1 MLPYP
6 KQMIILQNNVKI
18 RKNHYM
24 NRYLLYISLMASSLL
39 AATGC
44 SDEEHEIIPDIPTEE
59 KTPIELSVGSM
70 GAESATRA
78 ITVAPDN
85 SKLGTL
91 PAGTALFMV
100 MKSEKKNGG
109 NSNTKYAVTK
119 GVTGTADNTTK
130 ISPIDFSEAGCTRY
144 WDDCYA
150 RDAQLSVY
158 AACCPGSTQT
168 ITIGGKSSYP
178 YTSTPTTGAW
188 SPDAIGLTIVDWSV
202 SADQTATTIEEEDL
216 CYSNNIADNSPTSP
230 YTDGRLKFTSS
241 GMGTSGKFDKGNLC
255 FYHALSWIT
264 FEIVMGDGFS
274 TDEFKFAEGTN
285 IQLTNFYTSN
295 TEFNLA
301 TGEFTGSYSSS
312 VISTL
317 SQRAAATDGS
327 TFTLDAR
334 VLPRTKMSTDNK
346 GDIDLTISGNNYK
359 LSKKD
364 LLERIPND
372 KKTSDYFLGDNH
384 DQLKPG
390 VHYIFT
396 LNISK
401 TSVKISAKI
410 VDWETVTAEEL
421 IPSNARIQLQLEDH
435 GTAVSQ
441 PLAIYRAA
449 DNPSTIVDDYLG
461 YNWTTG
467 YAGNNNTFKNIESST
482 WGLASKWYWPNNMT
496 YYHFRGVAPTSTSV
510 KKTSESDAPHPNTDY
525 FDITSGVSYTDALW
539 GAPMRKKDASGTAYK
554 FIYDKDNGFDVKN
567 TDVDGNKSQIYQ
579 AIGPTEATVKLTLFH
594 MMSEVK
600 FLLTTTGESDGNK
613 VDFGS
618 SEGQYTTLELK
629 NFYKNGRVLMGTG
642 QVETTGS
649 VTDSE
654 TISNTLSS
662 SNKECSYGVVPQDL
676 TSVQVVITTA
686 DKNNYI
692 VNLKD
697 VLATTVSENNIKNP
711 YTADT
716 TGEPTKYKIDR
727 WYPGFKYTYTLKLT
741 KKGIEI
747 SATVVDW
754 ETVEASDD
762 EVQIQ

>member
-1 MLPYP
+1 
-6 KQMIILQNNVKI
+6 
-18 RKNHYM
+18 M

-100 MKSEKKNGG
+100 MKSEKNG
-109 NSNTKYAVTK
+109 SSSSTKYAVTK
-119 GVTGTADNTTK
+119 GVTEEANESTK
-130 ISPIDFSEAGCTRY
+130 ESPIDFSEAGCTRY

-150 RDAQLSVY
+150 REAQLSVY

-188 SPDAIGLTIVDWSV
+188 SPDAIGLTIADWSV
-202 SADQTATTIEEEDL
+202 SLNQTDATIKDKDL
-216 CYSNNIADNSPTSP
+216 CYSNNIADNRTA
-230 YTDGRLKFTSS
+230 YTDGRLKFISS
-241 GMGTSGKFDKGNLC
+241 STGTSGKFAKGNLC

-264 FEIVMGDGFS
+264 FEIKMGDGF
-274 TDEFKFAEGTN
+274 TTEEFQFAEDTN
-285 IQLTNFYTSN
+285 IKLTNFYTSN
-295 TEFNLA
+295 TVFDIA
-301 TGEFTGSYSSS
+301 TGDFTGAYSSS
-312 VISTL
+312 VINTL
-317 SQRAAATDGS
+317 SQRPAATSGS
-327 TFTLDAR
+327 IFTLDAR
-334 VLPRTKMSTDNK
+334 VLPTTDMATNIK
-346 GDIDLTISGNNYK
+346 GDIDFTIAGNNYK

-364 LLERIPND
+364 LLEKIPND
-372 KKTSDYFLGDNH
+372 KRTDDYFLGGNH
-384 DQLKPG
+384 DKLKPG

-421 IPSNARIQLQLEDH
+421 IPSNARIQLQLEDR

-441 PLAIYRAA
+441 QLAIYRAA
-449 DNPSTIVDDYLG
+449 DNPSTIVDDYVG

-467 YAGNNNTFKNIESST
+467 YVGNNNTFKNNESIT
-482 WGLASKWYWPNNMT
+482 WGLESKWYWPNNMT
-496 YYHFRGVAPTSTSV
+496 YYHFRGVMPEGTSV
-510 KKTSESDAPHPNTDY
+510 SLDASATPNVDY
-525 FDITSGVSYTDALW
+525 FALSSGVSYSDALW

-554 FIYDKDNGFDVKN
+554 FIYDKDKGFGVN
-567 TDVDGNKSQIYQ
+567 IENAESNKSQIYQ
-579 AIGPTEATVKLTLFH
+579 AIGPTEETVKLTLFH
-594 MMSEVK
+594 MMSEVTFVLK
-600 FLLTTTGESDGNK
+600 T
-613 VDFGS
+613 
-618 SEGQYTTLELK
+618 SEGDNSVNLGTSEGEKTTLELRHFHK
-629 NFYKNGRVLMGTG
+629 GGRVFMGTG
-642 QVETTGS
+642 LVETTG
-649 VTDSE
+649 TIQDAE
-654 TISNTLSS
+654 TISSTITLTD
-662 SNKECSYGVVPQDL
+662 NNCSYGVVPQDL
-676 TSVQVVITTA
+676 TGVQVVITTA

-697 VLATTVSENNIKNP
+697 VLATTVSEKNIKNP

-716 TGEPTKYKIDR
+716 PGETTKYKIDR
-727 WYPGFKYTYTLKLT
+727 WYPGFKYTYTFKLT

>member
-1 MLPYP
+1 
-6 KQMIILQNNVKI
+6 
-18 RKNHYM
+18 
-24 NRYLLYISLMASSLL
+24 
-39 AATGC
+39 
-44 SDEEHEIIPDIPTEE
+44 
-59 KTPIELSVGSM
+59 M

-78 ITVAPDN
+78 ITVAPDDN

-100 MKSEKKNGG
+100 MQSKKNGSG
-109 NSNTKYAVTK
+109 SNTKYAVTK
-119 GVTGTADNTTK
+119 GVTEAANESTK
-130 ISPIDFSEAGCTRY
+130 ESPIDFSEAGCTRY

-158 AACCPGSTQT
+158 AACCPGSTKT
-168 ITIGGKSSYP
+168 ITIGGKSNYP
-178 YTSTPTTGAW
+178 YSSMPTTGAW
-188 SPDAIGLTIVDWSV
+188 SSDAVILTIANWSV
-202 SADQTATTIEEEDL
+202 SANQTDATIKDEDL
-216 CYSNNIADNSPTSP
+216 CYSNNIADNSSTSP
-230 YTDGRLKFTSS
+230 YTDGRLKFTPS
-241 GMGTSGKFDKGNLC
+241 GTGTSGTFAKGNLC

-264 FEIVMGDGFS
+264 FEIMMGDGF
-274 TDEFKFAEGTN
+274 TTEEFKFAEGTN
-285 IQLTNFYTSN
+285 IQLVNFYTKN

-301 TGEFTGSYSSS
+301 TGEFKSDGYTTS
-312 VISTL
+312 VINKI

-327 TFTLDAR
+327 MFTLDAR
-334 VLPRTKMSTDNK
+334 VLPTTEMSTDNK
-346 GDIDLTISGNNYK
+346 GDIDLTIAGNNYK

-364 LLERIPND
+364 LFDNIPND
-372 KKTSDYFLGDNH
+372 KRTDDYFLGVNH

-421 IPSNARIQLQLEDH
+421 IPSNARIQLQLEDR

-449 DNPSTIVDDYLG
+449 DNPSTIVDGYVG

-467 YAGNNNTFKNIESST
+467 YVGNNNTFKIFESST
-482 WGLASKWYWPNNMT
+482 WGLENKWYWPNNMT
-496 YYHFRGVAPTSTSV
+496 YYHFRGVM
-510 KKTSESDAPHPNTDY
+510 SEGTPVSSDASANPNVDY
-525 FDITSGVSYTDALW
+525 FALSSGVSYSDALW
-539 GAPMRKKDASGTAYK
+539 GAPMRKKDESGTHYK
-554 FIYDKDNGFDVKN
+554 FIYDKDKGFDVN
-567 TDVDGNKSQIYQ
+567 IDGINKSQIYQ
-579 AIGPTEATVKLTLFH
+579 AIGPTEETVNLTLFH
-594 MMSEVK
+594 MMSEVT
-600 FLLTTTGESDGNK
+600 FVLTT
-613 VDFGS
+613 
-618 SEGQYTTLELK
+618 SEGENSVDLGTAEGEKTTLELR
-629 NFYKNGRVLMGTG
+629 NFYKGGRVLMGTG
-642 QVETTGS
+642 LVETTG
-649 VTDSE
+649 TIQQAE
-654 TISNTLSS
+654 TISSIITST
-662 SNKECSYGVVPQDL
+662 SNNCSYGVVPQDL
-676 TSVQVVITTA
+676 TSVQVVIITA

-716 TGEPTKYKIDR
+716 TEGTTKYKIDR
-727 WYPGFKYTYTLKLT
+727 WYPGFKYTYTFKLT

>member
-100 MKSEKKNGG
+100 MKSEKKNG
-109 NSNTKYAVTK
+109 SASSTKYAVTK
-119 GVTGTADNTTK
+119 GVTKEANGSTK
-130 ISPIDFSEAGCTRY
+130 ISPIDFSEQGCTRY

-150 RDAQLSVY
+150 REAYLSVY
-158 AACCPGSTQT
+158 AACCPESTKT
-168 ITIGGKSSYP
+168 ITIGGKDI
-178 YTSTPTTGAW
+178 YTYTNTPTTGAW
-188 SPDAIGLTIVDWSV
+188 SSDAVVMTIANWSV
-202 SADQTATTIEEEDL
+202 SANQTDATIKDEDL
-216 CYSNNIADNSPTSP
+216 CYSNNIADNSPT
-230 YTDGRLKFTSS
+230 YTDGRLKFTPS
-241 GMGTSGKFDKGNLC
+241 GTGTSGTFDKGNLC

-264 FEIVMGDGFS
+264 FEIKMGDGFTS
-274 TDEFKFAEGTN
+274 EEFKFAEGTN
-285 IQLTNFYTSN
+285 IKLTNFYTSN

-317 SQRAAATDGS
+317 SQRAAATYGS
-327 TFTLDAR
+327 MFTLDAR
-334 VLPRTKMSTDNK
+334 VLPTTDMSTVDK
-346 GDIDLTISGNNYK
+346 GDIDFTIAGNNYK

-364 LLERIPND
+364 LFDNIPND
-372 KKTSDYFLGDNH
+372 KKTSDYFLGVNH

-410 VDWETVTAEEL
+410 VDWETVEAEQL
-421 IPSNARIQLQLEDH
+421 IPSNARIQLQLEDRN
-435 GTAVSQ
+435 TNVSALSQ
-441 PLAIYRAA
+441 ALAIYRAA
-449 DNPSTIVDDYLG
+449 DNPSTITDNHESN
-461 YNWTTG
+461 NWSTG
-467 YAGNNNTFKNIESST
+467 YVDNKNTFTNNGGET
-482 WGLASKWYWPNNMT
+482 WGLSDKWYWPNNMT
-496 YYHFRGVAPTSTSV
+496 YYHFRGVSPEGTTVSTEASTST
-510 KKTSESDAPHPNTDY
+510 TPAYDY
-525 FDITSGVSYTDALW
+525 FLISSGVTYTDALW
-539 GAPMRKKDASGTAYK
+539 GAPMRNKDESGTAYK
-554 FIYDKDNGFDVKN
+554 FIYNKDNGFGVNIDG
-567 TDVDGNKSQIYQ
+567 TDKTQIYQ
-579 AIGPTEATVKLTLFH
+579 AIGPTEETVKLTLFH

-600 FLLTTTGESDGNK
+600 FVLTTTGESDGNK
-613 VDFGS
+613 VDFGP
-618 SEGQYTTLELK
+618 SEGQYTTLELRH
-629 NFYKNGRVLMGTG
+629 FYKNGRVLMGTG
-642 QVETTGS
+642 LVETTE
-649 VTDSE
+649 TIQDTE
-654 TISNTLSS
+654 TISSAITST
-662 SNKECSYGVVPQDL
+662 SNNCSYGVVPQDL

-692 VNLKD
+692 VNMKD

-711 YTADT
+711 YAVDT
-716 TGEPTKYKIDR
+716 SGGPTKYIIDR
-727 WYPGFKYTYTLKLT
+727 WYPGFKYTYTFKLT

-747 SATVVDW
+747 KATVVDW

>member
-1 MLPYP
+1 MLSYP

-78 ITVAPDN
+78 ITVAPDDN

-100 MKSEKKNGG
+100 MKSKKNGSG
-109 NSNTKYAVTK
+109 SNTKYAVTK
-119 GVTGTADNTTK
+119 GVTEAANESTK
-130 ISPIDFSEAGCTRY
+130 ESPIDFSADGCTRY

-150 RDAQLSVY
+150 RDASLSVY
-158 AACCPGSTQT
+158 AACCPGSTKT
-168 ITIGGKSSYP
+168 ITIGGKSNYP
-178 YTSTPTTGAW
+178 YSSMPTTGAW
-188 SPDAIGLTIVDWSV
+188 SSDAVILTIANWSV
-202 SADQTATTIEEEDL
+202 SANQTDATIKDEDL
-216 CYSNNIADNSPTSP
+216 CYSNNIADNSPT
-230 YTDGRLKFTSS
+230 YTDGRLKFTPS
-241 GMGTSGKFDKGNLC
+241 GTGTSGTFDKGNLC

-264 FEIVMGDGFS
+264 FEIKMGDGFTS
-274 TDEFKFAEGTN
+274 EEFKFAEGTN

-295 TEFNLA
+295 TVFDIA
-301 TGEFTGSYSSS
+301 TGDFQGAYSSS
-312 VISTL
+312 IISML

-327 TFTLDAR
+327 MFTLDAR
-334 VLPRTKMSTDNK
+334 VLPTTEMSTDNK
-346 GDIDLTISGNNYK
+346 GDIDLTIAGNNYK

-364 LLERIPND
+364 LLDQISSDD
-372 KKTSDYFLGDNH
+372 KNNH
-384 DQLKPG
+384 MIEQSKLKPG

-410 VDWETVTAEEL
+410 VDWETVTAEGL
-421 IPSNARIQLQLEDH
+421 IPSNARIQLQLEER
-435 GTAVSQ
+435 GTEIAQ
-441 PLAIYRAA
+441 PLAIYRAE
-449 DNPSTIVDDYLG
+449 DNPSTITDEHEG

-467 YAGNNNTFKNIESST
+467 YVDNSNIFKNIGSST
-482 WGLASKWYWPNNMT
+482 WGLDNKWYWPNNMT
-496 YYHFRGVAPTSTSV
+496 YYHFRGVAPTSKSV
-510 KKTSESDAPHPNTDY
+510 QKTSESDAPHPNIDY
-525 FDITSGVSYTDALW
+525 FYITSEVSYTDALW
-539 GAPMRKKDASGTAYK
+539 GAPMRKKDASGTSYK
-554 FIYDKDNGFDVKN
+554 FIYDKDNGFGVN
-567 TDVDGNKSQIYQ
+567 IENAESNKSQIYQ
-579 AIGPTEATVKLTLFH
+579 AIGPTEETVKLTLFH

-600 FLLTTTGESDGNK
+600 FVLTTTGESDGNK
-613 VDFGS
+613 VDLGS

-629 NFYKNGRVLMGTG
+629 NFYKDGRVLMGTG
-642 QVETTGS
+642 LVETTGS
-649 VTDSE
+649 VTASE
-654 TISNTLSS
+654 TISNTLTS

-676 TSVQVVITTA
+676 TGVQVVITTA

-692 VNLKD
+692 VNMKD

-711 YTADT
+711 YTADN
-716 TGEPTKYKIDR
+716 TGETIKYKIDR
-727 WYPGFKYTYTLKLT
+727 WYPGFKYTYTFKLT

-747 SATVVDW
+747 KATVVDW

>member
-78 ITVAPDN
+78 ITVAPDDN

-91 PAGTALFMV
+91 PEGTALFMV

-109 NSNTKYAVTK
+109 SSSTKYAVTK
-119 GVTGTADNTTK
+119 GVTEAANESTK
-130 ISPIDFSEAGCTRY
+130 ESPIDFSDAGCTRY

-168 ITIGGKSSYP
+168 ITIGGKSDYP
-178 YTSTPTTGAW
+178 HNYMPTTGAW
-188 SPDAIGLTIVDWSV
+188 SETPIGLTIVDWSV
-202 SADQTATTIEEEDL
+202 SANQTDATIKDKDL
-216 CYSNNIADNSPTSP
+216 CYSNNIADNRTA
-230 YTDGRLKFTSS
+230 YTDGRLKFISS
-241 GMGTSGKFDKGNLC
+241 STGTSGKFDKGNLC

-264 FEIVMGDGFS
+264 FEIKMGDGF
-274 TDEFKFAEGTN
+274 TTEEFQFAEDTN
-285 IQLTNFYTSN
+285 IKLTNFYTSN
-295 TEFNLA
+295 TVFDIA
-301 TGEFTGSYSSS
+301 TGDFTGAYSSS
-312 VISTL
+312 VINTL
-317 SQRAAATDGS
+317 SQRPAATDGS

-334 VLPRTKMSTDNK
+334 VLPTTEMSTDNK
-346 GDIDLTISGNNYK
+346 GDIDLTIAGNNYK

-364 LLERIPND
+364 LLEQIPND

-421 IPSNARIQLQLEDH
+421 IPSNARIQLQLEER
-435 GTAVSQ
+435 GTEIAQ
-441 PLAIYRAA
+441 QLDIYRAE
-449 DNPSTIVDDYLG
+449 DNPSTITDEHEG

-467 YAGNNNTFKNIESST
+467 YVGNSNIFKNNESST
-482 WGLASKWYWPNNMT
+482 WGLENKWYWPNNMT

-510 KKTSESDAPHPNTDY
+510 KKTSESDAPHHNTDY

-554 FIYDKDNGFDVKN
+554 FIYDKDKGFGVTIEN
-567 TDVDGNKSQIYQ
+567 AESNKSQIYQ
-579 AIGPTEATVKLTLFH
+579 AIGPTEETVKLTLFH
-594 MMSEVK
+594 MMSNVK
-600 FLLTTTGESDGNK
+600 FVLTT
-613 VDFGS
+613 
-618 SEGQYTTLELK
+618 SEGDNSVNLGTSEGEKTTLELRH
-629 NFYKNGRVLMGTG
+629 FYKDGRVLMGTG
-642 QVETTGS
+642 LVETTG
-649 VTDSE
+649 TIPASE
-654 TISNTLSS
+654 TISSAITSTDN
-662 SNKECSYGVVPQDL
+662 NCSYGVVPQDL

-716 TGEPTKYKIDR
+716 NGETKKYKIDR
-727 WYPGFKYTYTLKLT
+727 WYPGFKYTYTFKLT

>member
-1 MLPYP
+1 
-6 KQMIILQNNVKI
+6 
-18 RKNHYM
+18 M

-78 ITVAPDN
+78 ITVAPDDN

-91 PAGTALFMV
+91 PEGTALFMV

-109 NSNTKYAVTK
+109 SSSTKYAVTK
-119 GVTGTADNTTK
+119 GVTEAANESTK
-130 ISPIDFSEAGCTRY
+130 ESPIDFSDAGCTRY

-158 AACCPGSTQT
+158 AACCPGSTET
-168 ITIGGKSSYP
+168 ITIGGKSSYA

-188 SPDAIGLTIVDWSV
+188 GADVIGLTIANWTV
-202 SADQTATTIEEEDL
+202 SANQTATTIQDEDL
-216 CYSNNIADNSPTSP
+216 CYSNNIADNSSTSP
-230 YTDGRLKFTSS
+230 YTDGRLKFTPS
-241 GMGTSGKFDKGNLC
+241 GTGTSGTFAKGNLC

-264 FEIVMGDGFS
+264 FEIKMGDGF
-274 TDEFKFAEGTN
+274 TTEEFKFAEGTN

-295 TEFNLA
+295 TVFDIA
-301 TGEFTGSYSSS
+301 KGDFTGAYSSS
-312 VISTL
+312 IISML

-327 TFTLDAR
+327 MFTLDAR
-334 VLPRTKMSTDNK
+334 VLPTTEMSTVDK
-346 GDIDLTISGNNYK
+346 GDIDFTIAGNNYK

-364 LLERIPND
+364 LFDNIPND
-372 KKTSDYFLGDNH
+372 KKTSDYFLGVNH

-421 IPSNARIQLQLEDH
+421 IPSNARIQLQLEDR

-449 DNPSTIVDDYLG
+449 DNPSTIVDGYVG

-467 YAGNNNTFKNIESST
+467 YVGNNNTFKIFESST
-482 WGLASKWYWPNNMT
+482 WGLENKWYWPNNMT
-496 YYHFRGVAPTSTSV
+496 YYHFRGVM
-510 KKTSESDAPHPNTDY
+510 SEGTPVSSDASANPNVDY
-525 FDITSGVSYTDALW
+525 FALSSGVSYSDALW
-539 GAPMRKKDASGTAYK
+539 GAPMRKKDESGTHYK
-554 FIYDKDNGFDVKN
+554 FIYDKDKGFGVN
-567 TDVDGNKSQIYQ
+567 IDGINKSQIYQ
-579 AIGPTEATVKLTLFH
+579 AIGPTEETVKLTLFH

-600 FLLTTTGESDGNK
+600 FVLTTTGESDGNK
-613 VDFGS
+613 VDLGS
-618 SEGQYTTLELK
+618 SEGQYSTLELK
-629 NFYKNGRVLMGTG
+629 NFYVDGRVLMGTG
-642 QVETTGS
+642 LVETTGS

-654 TISNTLSS
+654 TISNTLTS

-676 TSVQVVITTA
+676 TGVQVVITTA

-716 TGEPTKYKIDR
+716 TEGTTKYKIDR
-727 WYPGFKYTYTLKLT
+727 WYPGFKYTYTFKLT